1 MKKTVLTTLLALLI
15 TGCGG
20 GDGEQEETPIRPPV
34 TPNYFEAS
42 SQSSAGGQLNP
53 TSLRLAAGE
62 QGRFSVQA
70 DSGYLLTE
78 ISGCDGTLDG
88 LTYTTGP
95 MRSDCQISAS
105 FTQESAAVYFN
116 ATTQASQGGALSPD
130 ALRLNAG
137 EQGRFTVQP
146 ESGFVLAQI
155 AGCEG
160 TLTGNT
166 YTTAP
171 MRADCQV
178 SARFISD
185 AANAIA
191 REDHTL
197 ASEQSL
203 IAHARAAIADSEAHR
218 TELVRSLY
226 QGMAQISWNP
236 SHDSITFSS
245 FQPESTVTLLPPT
258 SMAKERARSEVW

>member
-1 MKKTVLTTLLALLI
+1 MKKTVLTPLLALLI

-70 DSGYLLTE
+70 DSGYLLTG

-105 FTQESAAVYFN
+105 FTQESATVYFD
-116 ATTQASQGGALSPD
+116 ATTQASQGGRAKP
-130 ALRLNAG
+130 RL
-137 EQGRFTVQP
+137 P
-146 ESGFVLAQI
+146 
-155 AGCEG
+155 
-160 TLTGNT
+160 
-166 YTTAP
+166 
-171 MRADCQV
+171 
-178 SARFISD
+178 
-185 AANAIA
+185 
-191 REDHTL
+191 
-197 ASEQSL
+197 ASE
-203 IAHARAAIADSEAHR
+203 RR
-218 TELVRSLY
+218 
-226 QGMAQISWNP
+226 
-236 SHDSITFSS
+236 
-245 FQPESTVTLLPPT
+245 
-258 SMAKERARSEVW
+258 

>member
-1 MKKTVLTTLLALLI
+1 MKKTVLTPLLALLI

-95 MRSDCQISAS
+95 
-105 FTQESAAVYFN
+105 
-116 ATTQASQGGALSPD
+116 
-130 ALRLNAG
+130 
-137 EQGRFTVQP
+137 
-146 ESGFVLAQI
+146 
-155 AGCEG
+155 
-160 TLTGNT
+160 
-166 YTTAP
+166 
-171 MRADCQV
+171 
-178 SARFISD
+178 
-185 AANAIA
+185 IA
-191 REDHTL
+191 RSRP
-197 ASEQSL
+197 ASRRRVPPSISTPPL
-203 IAHARAAIADSEAHR
+203 KLLRGAHS
-218 TELVRSLY
+218 V
-226 QGMAQISWNP
+226 
-236 SHDSITFSS
+236 
-245 FQPESTVTLLPPT
+245 PT
-258 SMAKERARSEVW
+258 PCV